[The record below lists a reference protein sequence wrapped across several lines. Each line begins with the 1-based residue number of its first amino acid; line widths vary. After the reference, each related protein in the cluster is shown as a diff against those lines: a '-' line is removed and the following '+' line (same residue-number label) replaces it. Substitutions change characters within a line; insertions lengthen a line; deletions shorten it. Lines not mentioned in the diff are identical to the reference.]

1 MFRRRTAFLS
11 AGVLAVV
18 TAFLA
23 TPAQAVV
30 PAPVAITCGAV
41 LTHNAYLA
49 ADLTCPTGNGVT
61 VAASLSIDLQGHHLT
76 GNRGG
81 VGITVDY
88 PAAVKVTHGRL
99 TGWGT
104 GLTTVSTVP
113 NPESAPATITV
124 IAVTFLDNG
133 TGIAPGEVEAADAS
147 GFTPT
152 YTVYRSWFL
161 YNQIGVGGSVGNTE
175 VNVSGAT
182 FRNNQTAVSFNGDG
196 YDFIGGVTVSDSEI
210 SNNTVGV
217 YCAFS
222 SCTLHRNG
230 FSANPTAV
238 RTDDFFSYLEMTG
251 NTVTGSTTGVDV
263 EGSFIAALTGNTF
276 TGNVTAVMYNSGG
289 GSVQDNV
296 FTGNG
301 SALTMADA
309 GGTGDEDLY
318 SAIPVSG
325 NQVSNNT
332 VNGMI
337 ITGGGVQL
345 KKQHLHLQPRL
356 GHPRAGR
363 GRPGRQHRLRQLPL
377 PTVRG
382 RGLHALTS
390 ANPSGTAGSTV
401 RLCAGSGK

>member
-1 MFRRRTAFLS
+1 MFRRRTAFLP
-11 AGVLAVV
+11 AGVLAVA

-30 PAPVAITCGAV
+30 SAPVAITCGAV

-61 VAASLSIDLQGHHLT
+61 AAASLSIDLQGHHLT
-76 GNRGG
+76 GSTGG
-81 VGITVDY
+81 VGITVRY
-88 PAAVKVTHGRL
+88 PANVKVTHGRL

-133 TGIAPGEVEAADAS
+133 IGIAPGDVNANGDT
-147 GFTPT
+147 TPT

-217 YCAFS
+217 YCTFS

-238 RTDDFFSYLEMTG
+238 STDDFFSYLDMTS
-251 NTVTGSTTGVDV
+251 NTVTGSTTGVDI

-276 TGNVTAVMYNSGG
+276 TANKTAVTYNYGG
-289 GSVQDNV
+289 GSLQGNV
-296 FTGNG
+296 FSGNG
-301 SALTMADA
+301 SALTMSDA

-345 KKQHLHLQPRL
+345 KNNISTFNH
-356 GHPRAGR
+356 GR
-363 GRPGRQHRLRQLPL
+363 GIYAPGETDQGGNVAFGNYHSPQCVGVVC
-377 PTVRG
+377 T
-382 RGLHALTS
+382 H
-390 ANPSGTAGSTV
+390 
-401 RLCAGSGK
+401 